1 MNLEIYD
8 SQLNIAQ
15 KAIDNQIIEYSKKI
29 NDDPND
35 FKSLAE
41 LIFISLESKQLE
53 SALEL
58 IEWAFQIHPHSL
70 DLYSAKIQ
78 ALLKS
83 GRLKEAKIKIYKFI
97 KCYKLDKEYKR
108 TEDKFYLDMKDYL
121 NLVRS
126 AGFRPGL
133 EPLNLKRKDFRYV
146 SSKSNP
152 NQTELIFDVWGTKT
166 KPNHRTAN
174 NGIRCLSY
182 L

>member
-1 MNLEIYD
+1 MNLEIYE

-15 KAIDNQIIEYSKKI
+15 KTIDNQIIEYSKKV
-29 NDDPND
+29 NDNPND

-78 ALLKS
+78 ALLQS
-83 GRLKEAKIKIYKFI
+83 GRLKEAKIQIYKFI

-108 TEDKFYLDMKDYL
+108 NANFFYIYK
-121 NLVRS
+121 
-126 AGFRPGL
+126 
-133 EPLNLKRKDFRYV
+133 KKV
-146 SSKSNP
+146 SN
-152 NQTELIFDVWGTKT
+152 
-166 KPNHRTAN
+166 
-174 NGIRCLSY
+174 
-182 L
+182 